1 MKNKQVLKLKYLT
14 CIKHLNSTIK
24 APNYRVFLAS
34 KLEKSVYLK
43 KVHWSVTVIH
53 KFFLACWRQ
62 VSPMEPYIKHDKVF
76 CFCMSQDFY

>member
-43 KVHWSVTVIH
+43 KVHWSVTV
-53 KFFLACWRQ
+53 FLPAGDRFLQWNLT
-62 VSPMEPYIKHDKVF
+62 
-76 CFCMSQDFY
+76 